1 MLNSKYIKEFTMKK
15 LFLILS
21 ITLLCGS
28 SISFAQTL
36 TVPSYSVPNSSEGV
50 MRPTRGMS
58 MSTVAQKFGEAQ
70 QKSSAIGEPPI
81 TKWTYSDFIV
91 YFEYSHVIH
100 SVIPR

>member
-1 MLNSKYIKEFTMKK
+1 MKN
-15 LFLILS
+15 LILALS
-21 ITLLCGS
+21 MTLLCTSTIGL
-28 SISFAQTL
+28 AQTL
-36 TVPSYSVPNSSEGV
+36 SVPTYSVANSAEGV
-50 MRPTRGMS
+50 LRPTRGMS